1 MVQPQGFCLAAGAFP
16 AMLKS
21 VQETESE
28 RNSVFVNN
36 NNYTRSRLAIFCM
49 VMAGQLCYNTKVKSI
64 YFLMLMIFFRER
76 LEMKC
81 PFCGYS
87 ESKVIDSRP
96 AEEGTTIRRRRE
108 CLACQKRF
116 TTYEI
121 IERLPLVVVKRD
133 GSRQTFDRVKL
144 INGMVRACE
153 KRPVTLAQLEAIA
166 DDIEQELQSSLEREI
181 STVAIGE
188 MVMSRLK
195 ELDEVAYV
203 RFASVYRSF
212 KDINT
217 FMEEL
222 SKLLS
227 DK

>member
-1 MVQPQGFCLAAGAFP
+1 
-16 AMLKS
+16 
-21 VQETESE
+21 
-28 RNSVFVNN
+28 
-36 NNYTRSRLAIFCM
+36 
-49 VMAGQLCYNTKVKSI
+49 
-64 YFLMLMIFFRER
+64 
-76 LEMKC
+76 MKC
-81 PFCGYS
+81 PFCGYT

-96 AEEGTTIRRRRE
+96 AEEGATIRRRRE

-121 IERLPLVVVKRD
+121 IERMPLVVIKRD
-133 GSRQTFDRVKL
+133 GSRQSFDRIKL

-153 KRPVTLAQLEAIA
+153 KRPVTLNQLEAIA
-166 DDIEQELQSSLEREI
+166 DEIEQELQSHLEREV
-181 STVAIGE
+181 STVEIGE
-188 MVMSRLK
+188 MVMVRIR
-195 ELDEVAYV
+195 EVDEVAYV

-222 SKLLS
+222 TKLLS